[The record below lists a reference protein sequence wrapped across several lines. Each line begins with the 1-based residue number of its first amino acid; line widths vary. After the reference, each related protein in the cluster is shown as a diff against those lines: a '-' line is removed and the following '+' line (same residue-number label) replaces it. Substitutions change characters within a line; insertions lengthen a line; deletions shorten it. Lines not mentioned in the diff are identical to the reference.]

1 MFEWFRALHIIAVIA
16 WMAGLLI
23 YPRLLVYRL
32 EAQGDPRFEA
42 AMDKAAASTRKI
54 ILNPTMILAWLMG
67 AAMIGHNWE
76 YYSTQIWFWGN
87 RAGFRSVRLPRLP
100 DRRRPQGRRRP
111 APDRAPQA
119 ADDERNSHGYR
130 DFCGH
135 PGCRPALLT
144 PAPALPVRPFPLDQS
159 AVWRSKT
166 GVGRPAVDP
175 SFLIVS
181 SPVAPPRAGSP
192 GQTTT

>member
-76 YYSTQIWFWGN
+76 YYSTQIWFWGKIVLVF
-87 RAGFRSVRLPRLP
+87 GLSGL
-100 DRRRPQGRRRP
+100 
-111 APDRAPQA
+111 
-119 ADDERNSHGYR
+119 HGY
-130 DFCGH
+130 
-135 PGCRPALLT
+135 LI
-144 PAPALPVRPFPLDQS
+144 
-159 AVWRSKT
+159 
-166 GVGRPAVDP
+166 GVGRKVAAGQRPIEPRKLRMMNEIPMVIAIFAVILVVVQP
-175 SFLIVS
+175 F
-181 SPVAPPRAGSP
+181 
-192 GQTTT
+192 